1 MFIKKS
7 QIVAG
12 LALAA
17 SLSALSVAPA
27 QAEPAN
33 EEVLMAQLRGHKL
46 EDPIEVYKQDWLKF
60 KFEDYA
66 IGRIRGVTGDVAQV
80 ETISPPYVT
89 IGAGD
94 TPVWR
99 ISTRLPKLWPT
110 LVPGADV
117 IMKVVD
123 GEWVIISDKKEDL
136 MVLYDYAMPQWVS
149 RLDLREV
156 ALIERTAIDWSR
168 PDVSLPP
175 LAPSTA
181 VLEPVEEAPVPG
193 LW

>member
-1 MFIKKS
+1 MFTKKPNLL
-7 QIVAG
+7 AG

-17 SLSALSVAPA
+17 ISALSVAPV

-33 EEVLMAQLRGHKL
+33 DEILISQLRGHTL
-46 EDPIEVYKQDWLKF
+46 EDPIEVYKQDWVKF

-80 ETISPPYVT
+80 QTISPPYVT
-89 IGAGD
+89 IGD
-94 TPVWR
+94 DEVWR
-99 ISTRLPKLWPT
+99 ITTRLPKHWPT
-110 LVPGADV
+110 LVAGSDV

-123 GEWVIISDKKEDL
+123 GEWVVISDDIAEFEL
-136 MVLYDYAMPQWVS
+136 LYDYAMPQWVS

-181 VLEPVEEAPVPG
+181 VVEPVEQAPIRG
-193 LW
+193 MW

>member
-1 MFIKKS
+1 MKKS
-7 QIVAG
+7 RIFAG

-17 SLSALSVAPA
+17 SLSALSIAPV

-33 EEVLMAQLRGHKL
+33 EEVLMAQLRGHII

-60 KFEDYA
+60 RFEDYA
-66 IGRIRGVTGDVAQV
+66 IGRIRGITGDVAQI

-89 IGAGD
+89 IGDGD

-99 ISTRLPKLWPT
+99 ISTRLPRYWAT

-136 MVLYDYAMPQWVS
+136 MVLYDFARPEWVS
-149 RLDLREV
+149 RLDLKEV
-156 ALIERTAIDWSR
+156 ALIERTAIEWSR
-168 PDVSLPP
+168 PDVTLPP

-181 VLEPVEEAPVPG
+181 VIEPVPEPVPG